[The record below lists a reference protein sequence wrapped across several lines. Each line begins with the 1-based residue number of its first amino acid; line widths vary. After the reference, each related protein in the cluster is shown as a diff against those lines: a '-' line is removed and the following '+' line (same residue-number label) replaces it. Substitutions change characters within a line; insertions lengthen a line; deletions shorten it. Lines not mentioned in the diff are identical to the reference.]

1 MSRDPGAGRRAL
13 TAALLCGS
21 LMGCGGPVT
30 SPRPSPPTSAQAG
43 DWTLANVERPADNI
57 ASTPPSAVTHDPN
70 SAGHP
75 GHPAGQAVLDA
86 VAAGPQGLLA
96 GGYVRS
102 AGVPRAALWSS
113 ATGRDWTIVRGL
125 PAGDGSLVEGVAAS
139 RTAVAVGSSGSR
151 PAAWVST
158 DGATWQA
165 MLINAG
171 TTTTPEPATRM
182 TSVAVGAVTVAGGW
196 AGGPSDQPAARF
208 WVSRNGESWAQ
219 ASAAPGAAANAR
231 LLAVAAGPHGYVAV
245 GQTGSEGQPTGATA
259 WFSADGSTWSRVADR
274 DLPRDAVLE
283 AVTSIGDGF
292 LAVGS
297 SVARD
302 RAVVWGSADG
312 HAWTAMADDPVFHHF
327 GLKVRMLGVAGSGTG
342 ATAVGVSLFGTQFG
356 SATAWQTAD
365 GQSWRRVPDA
375 PVFDGGEMAA
385 VVESNGTVV
394 AAGTWGAPD
403 QYVPTVWLGPAPAP
417 KP

>member
-1 MSRDPGAGRRAL
+1 M
-13 TAALLCGS
+13 
-21 LMGCGGPVT
+21 T

-96 GGYVRS
+96 GGYVS
-102 AGVPRAALWSS
+102 SGIVPRATLWSS

-139 RTAVAVGSSGSR
+139 RIAVAVGSSGSR

-171 TTTTPEPATRM
+171 TTTPPEPATRM
-182 TSVAVGAVTVAGGW
+182 TSVAIGAVTVAGGW
-196 AGGPSDQPAARF
+196 AGGPSDPPEAQGAIGRARNF
-208 WVSRNGESWAQ
+208 N
-219 ASAAPGAAANAR
+219 
-231 LLAVAAGPHGYVAV
+231 LAGYVAV

-302 RAVVWGSADG
+302 RAVVWGSVDG